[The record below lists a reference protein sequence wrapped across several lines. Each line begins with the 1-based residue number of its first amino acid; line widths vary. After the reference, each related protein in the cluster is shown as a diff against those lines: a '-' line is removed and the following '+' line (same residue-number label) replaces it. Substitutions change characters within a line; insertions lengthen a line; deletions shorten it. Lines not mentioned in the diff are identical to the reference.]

1 MQRNATAAQALAAPA
16 PPTPLQ
22 DSQQDS
28 QRDSQERLRSMFDL
42 HHHVVWRTLRRFGLD
57 PEAAADV
64 GQQAYL
70 VAVERIDDI
79 WPGSERAFL
88 IGTALRLARKHR
100 HRAGRLQLEATVD
113 ERLHAPGK
121 AESRAIALELLDRV
135 LSQLDPSLVEA
146 FVLFDIEGLSTREV
160 ARALDLPEG
169 TVASRVRR
177 AREAFR
183 AATRRLDRISQ
194 REEGGR

>member
-1 MQRNATAAQALAAPA
+1 MEL
-16 PPTPLQ
+16 
-22 DSQQDS
+22 SQQRPLWHRKRRCAYSGGTLSEQHDH
-28 QRDSQERLRSMFDL
+28 ERLQVMFDL
-42 HHHVVWRTLRRFGLD
+42 YHDVVWRTLRRYGLS

-70 VAVERIDDI
+70 VAVERIADI
-79 WPGSERAFL
+79 WTGRERAFL

-100 HRAGRLQLEATVD
+100 RRDARLQLEAAGMD
-113 ERLHAPGK
+113 ERAHAPGR
-121 AESRAIALELLDRV
+121 AESHAITLDLLDRV
-135 LSQLDPSLVEA
+135 LSQLDPVLVEI
-146 FVLFDIEGLSTREV
+146 FVLFDVEGLSTKEV
-160 ARALDLPEG
+160 ASALELPEG

-183 AATRRLDRISQ
+183 AATARLQRTFE